1 MDKMYICGLDIY
13 AYHGVFKE
21 EKERGQRFI
30 IDVTL
35 ELDLSKS
42 GETDALND
50 TVSYADVCDLI
61 EKVMQEKKCDLIEH
75 AATRICTAILAS
87 FDKVQAVT
95 IKLMKPQA
103 PVESRISYAAVELRR
118 ER

>member
-30 IDVTL
+30 LDVTL

-42 GETDALND
+42 GETDDLND

-61 EKVMQEKKCDLIEH
+61 EKVMKEKKCDLIEH
-75 AATRICTAILAS
+75 ATARVCNAVLAS
-87 FDKVQAVT
+87 FEQVQAVT
-95 IKLMKPQA
+95 VKMMKPQA